1 MTKDDQGLSTRERA
15 FADLVLEGIPA
26 VRAYQQAGY
35 KANDLTAKKC
45 AYLMLRRPHVITYLR
60 EERRAMAELSR
71 MEKWELIQF
80 LTNAIT
86 TPVGQVDENSPLAQ
100 EYTTDEIGK
109 EKIRTRVK
117 MIGKL
122 DSAKLLA
129 SMLGWSAPEKTGGT
143 GVSKLAELVG
153 LTRKS

>member
-1 MTKDDQGLSTRERA
+1 
-15 FADLVLEGIPA
+15 
-26 VRAYQQAGY
+26 
-35 KANDLTAKKC
+35 
-45 AYLMLRRPHVITYLR
+45 
-60 EERRAMAELSR
+60 MAELSR